1 MGRNVIREYVDY
13 TSKNLRQCTKRI
25 MGQHYDSELFDKYL
39 NVYVN
44 VRYFNMESWVRYDF
58 DTHISYYLE
67 KVYDKNKGTKAK
79 FMLDL
84 FKLYYFIDDVY
95 YFDFLE
101 NMDKYL
107 DVIST
112 IRYSKL
118 GVKDSSFRQELKDML
133 VSCQNKKEEYIKIFN
148 CDDFYLDVKKVFR
161 DDIYNVVI
169 NHNVKIPKLFSN
181 YAINRV
187 WNSKVISENKIQVLY
202 YLVNQLILKDII
214 SGSFNKKYLVSF
226 AVSLFEKPDK
236 LKSVLKIFD
245 NDIAKSLVIL
255 KVKYAM
261 FMKYKDTFLAYINAG
276 YQIAVIIDDSYLAE
290 EANKSIID
298 ICKYIIVD
306 KDKYMIGELN
316 NRNNV
321 IDMRQR

>member
-13 TSKNLRQCTKRI
+13 SSKNLRLYTKRI
-25 MGQHYDSELFDKYL
+25 MGQYYDSELFDKYL
-39 NVYVN
+39 NEYIN
-44 VRYFNMESWVRYDF
+44 VRYYNLESWVRYDF

-67 KVYDKNKGTKAK
+67 KVYEKNNNNKSK
-79 FMLDL
+79 FILDL

-95 YFDFLE
+95 YFDYLE

-112 IRYSKL
+112 IRFNKL
-118 GVKDSSFRQELKDML
+118 GINDSAFRSEFRDLL
-133 VSCQNKKEEYIKIFN
+133 INCQNKKENYIKIFN
-148 CDDFYLDVKKVFR
+148 CDDFSLDVKKVYR

-169 NHNVKIPKLFSN
+169 KHNIKIPKIFSN

-214 SGSFNKKYLVSF
+214 SGNFQKKYLVSF

-245 NDIAKSLVIL
+245 NDIAKNLVIL
-255 KVKYAM
+255 KVKYAL
-261 FMKYKDTFLAYINAG
+261 FIKYKDVFLEYINAG
-276 YQIAVIIDDSYLAE
+276 YQIAVIIDDVYLDE
-290 EANKSIID
+290 ESNKSIID
-298 ICKYIIVD
+298 ICKYVIVD
-306 KDKYMIGELN
+306 NDKYLVGDVKN
-316 NRNNV
+316 KNNV
-321 IDMRQR
+321 IDLR